1 MKIEQDH
8 QRLDKWLWCA
18 RFFKSRALATK
29 LVSAGRV
36 RLSGKVIV
44 KSSQLIRKGDVLT
57 FPQGGFIR
65 VVKVLFLAARRGPS
79 PEAQLLFED
88 LSPIEKQQADK
99 RESVEFQGAMSNRER
114 GGGRPT
120 KDNRRAIDRLMR
132 RD

>member
-1 MKIEQDH
+1 MKLEQDH

-36 RLSGKVIV
+36 RLSGKVIT
-44 KSSQLIRKGDVLT
+44 KSSQLVRQSDVLT
-57 FPQGGFIR
+57 FPQGSFIR
-65 VVKVLFLAARRGPS
+65 VVKVLFLADRRGPS
-79 PEAQLLFED
+79 PETQLLFED

-99 RESVEFQGAMSNRER
+99 KESAEFQGSMSNRER

>member
-1 MKIEQDH
+1 MKIEQDQ

-29 LVSAGRV
+29 LVSVGRV

-44 KSSQLIRKGDVLT
+44 KSSQLVRQGDVLT
-57 FPQGGFIR
+57 FPQGAFIR
-65 VVKVLFLAARRGPS
+65 VVKVLFLAARRGAS
-79 PEAQLLFED
+79 PEAKLLFED

-99 RESVEFQGAMSNRER
+99 RELAEFQGSMSNRER

-120 KDNRRAIDRLMR
+120 KDDRRAIDRLMR

>member
-1 MKIEQDH
+1 MKLEQDH

-36 RLSGKVIV
+36 RMSGKVIT
-44 KSSQLIRKGDVLT
+44 KSSQLVRQSDVLT
-57 FPQGGFIR
+57 FPQGSFIR
-65 VVKVLFLAARRGPS
+65 VVKILFLADRRGPS

-99 RESVEFQGAMSNRER
+99 RESVEFQRAMSNRER